1 MGIHLGAISLFLHL
15 QALIPAKQEEQ
26 KMEENKMVNLEKL
39 NDYNREL
46 VTNLLEALEQCDKSA
61 RFRLIKSTMHVLP
74 EARIPIYENGEW
86 TAEGD
91 VIGALREL
99 IYGYGRSMKQSEE
112 EEEKATMTDTRAELD
127 EKGRILGILEG
138 LAHAIDNQG
147 ERIDMLTQI
156 LHEIA
161 PEWQLIAAMANS
173 DEERQNMV
181 SRYMNHKKYDA

>member
-1 MGIHLGAISLFLHL
+1 MMNK
-15 QALIPAKQEEQ
+15 KQ
-26 KMEENKMVNLEKL
+26 LS
-39 NDYNREL
+39 DYDREL
-46 VTNLLEALEQCDKSA
+46 VKNLLDALEQCDMPA
-61 RFRLIKSTMHVLP
+61 RHRLIRSTMHVQP

-86 TAEGD
+86 TPEAD

-99 IYGYGRSMKQSEE
+99 IYGFGRNVKQSEE

-156 LHEIA
+156 MHEIA
-161 PEWQLIAAMANS
+161 PDWELIATMAETD
-173 DEERQNMV
+173 DERRSMI
-181 SRYMNHKKYDA
+181 SKYMNHNRNYA

>member
-1 MGIHLGAISLFLHL
+1 MTL
-15 QALIPAKQEEQ
+15 KEE
-26 KMEENKMVNLEKL
+26 KIMLNLEKL

-46 VTNLLEALEQCDKSA
+46 VINLLEALEQCDKSA
-61 RFRLIKSTMHVLP
+61 RLRLIKSTMHVLP

-99 IYGYGRSMKQSEE
+99 IYGFGRNSIQSSVSPTKEE
-112 EEEKATMTDTRAELD
+112 ESTMTNARVERAEL
-127 EKGRILGILEG
+127 EERGRILGILEG

-156 LHEIA
+156 MHEIA
-161 PEWQLIAAMANS
+161 PDWELIATMANTN
-173 DEERQNMV
+173 EERRSML
-181 SRYMNHKKYDA
+181 SKYMNHNRNYA